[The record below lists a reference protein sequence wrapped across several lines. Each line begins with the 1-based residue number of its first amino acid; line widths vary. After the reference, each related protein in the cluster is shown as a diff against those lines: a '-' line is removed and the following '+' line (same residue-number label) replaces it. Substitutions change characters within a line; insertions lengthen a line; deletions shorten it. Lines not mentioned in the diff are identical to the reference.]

1 MDNYSENEAPKEG
14 EPAAA
19 PAEREK
25 EANAGAIL
33 QEICSL
39 VPAFSYHGGEFDEL
53 RELRFTTGEY
63 TTTRQDLIKA
73 FSLVKQLPE
82 SYKFFFAPLTK
93 TAAACPICDTTPETC
108 LHNRA
113 GLCKIL
119 STAAGAAACPYMSWK
134 LPTPR
139 AAAVPA
145 FSFWPQTKNAKGV
158 FELFEDPKF
167 KFPKTDAAGK
177 TTYTYMR
184 KSNVAKPGAP
194 PVYVKEIIKD
204 CTQEL
209 TSFHGL
215 IIFAVCSIQRAGYTS
230 CTDIDIL
237 QSYHHQTQ
245 DVRKATKLHPPAHY
259 RQIMEAMALLRST
272 DVVIDAS
279 EQAKKQKYKGFK
291 QAAGAGIFTDRIIP
305 CSSFTYKDKQGET
318 HCKYDFQGPPPLLA
332 HCECVKQFKV
342 IDNHKFSQ
350 IGIGG
355 NRSLERSGLE
365 TIIHNTY
372 IIPASR
378 APKLT
383 KTINIQNLMEI
394 AGELRRID
402 AGAAAREAEGGSQA
416 AKAYRKSMKQTFRQ
430 RVERVLKDATTN
442 GHIKSY
448 RVKKDS
454 KGIPIGYEFELPASA
469 AAPAGAGDSE
479 PGQVLETQSP
489 PRTKKG

>member
-1 MDNYSENEAPKEG
+1 MDNHPELPKAKD
-14 EPAAA
+14 AAA
-19 PAEREK
+19 RCK
-25 EANAGAIL
+25 ETLL

-39 VPAFSYHGGEFDEL
+39 LPAFSYQGGEL
-53 RELRFTTGEY
+53 HFTTNTIPFRIDAAAEDII
-63 TTTRQDLIKA
+63 RAVSLIH
-73 FSLVKQLPE
+73 QLPE
-82 SYKFFFAPLTK
+82 QYKFFFAPVTEPLK
-93 TAAACPICDTTPETC
+93 SAGLLCDTTPETC
-108 LHNRA
+108 PHNRGGRCEFLPA
-113 GLCKIL
+113 GE
-119 STAAGAAACPYMSWK
+119 CPIRTF
-134 LPTPR
+134 PTPS
-139 AAAVPA
+139 AAAVPM

-158 FELFEDPKF
+158 FELFENPKF
-167 KFPKTDAAGK
+167 KFTKPDAAGR

-184 KSNVAKPGAP
+184 KSNVAPAGAP

-454 KGIPIGYEFELPASA
+454 KGIPIGYEFELPADA

-479 PGQVLETQSP
+479 PGQVPETRSL
-489 PRTKKG
+489 PRTKKGQN